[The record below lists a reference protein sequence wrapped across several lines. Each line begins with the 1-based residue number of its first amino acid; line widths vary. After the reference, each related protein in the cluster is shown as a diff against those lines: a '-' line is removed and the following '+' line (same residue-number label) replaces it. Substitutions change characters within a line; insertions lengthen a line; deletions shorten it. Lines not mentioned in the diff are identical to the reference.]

1 MRAILRK
8 QALYC
13 EKQEARM
20 NIRLAIQQMLD
31 RLDDDELAELL
42 PIIEQFVAAKERE
55 KGPSLMDSLR
65 EIKIDGPEDFSRN
78 IDHYLYGVKRVEPHP
93 R

>member
-1 MRAILRK
+1 MRAIVSK

-13 EKQEARM
+13 GKQEARM
-20 NIRLAIQQMLD
+20 NTRLAIQQLLD
-31 RLDDDELAELL
+31 RLEDDELAKLL
-42 PIIEQFVAAKERE
+42 PIIEQFVSAKKR
-55 KGPSLMDSLR
+55 KKALNLMDSLR

-78 IDHYLYGVKRVEPHP
+78 VDYYLYGVKRVEPNE